1 MGLFE
6 VFKKMQ
12 DNKCK
17 YYEWDEATFVIPK
30 EFQLGISSELADAL
44 NVFWSA
50 GGLDFFNVND
60 PKYYASNWLEFM
72 GAMYSKIADGEFV
85 AIDKTYHVPL
95 SDEQKEEL
103 VRRGVPAVFIT
114 DLKN

>member
-6 VFKKMQ
+6 VFKKKQ

-44 NVFWSA
+44 NVFWTA

-60 PKYYASNWLEFM
+60 SKYYAESWLEFM
-72 GAMYSKIADGEFV
+72 GALYSKIADGEFV
-85 AIDKTYHVPL
+85 VTDRIYQIPL
-95 SDEQKEEL
+95 SNEQKKDL
-103 VRRGVPAVFIT
+103 ARRGVPEVFIT